1 MESGKTR
8 AGRERA
14 GLMLGY
20 LARRLVQMV
29 PTALLAATLVFS
41 LIHLIPGDPVEMMLG
56 EGARRTDVEALR
68 HDLGLDRPLLLQYGS
83 FLGGLLRGDLG
94 HSLQSGEPVL
104 ALIAG
109 RFPATAELAV
119 ASLLIALLVA
129 LPLGVLA
136 ALHRDGIVDHAARLL
151 SLLGVSV
158 PSIWLGP
165 MLILLFAITWDLLPV
180 SGRGGLASV
189 LLPAVT
195 LGAGLAGLLTRMVRA
210 ALADELVRPYL
221 LAARARGLG
230 GVAVVARHA
239 LKNALVPVV
248 TVLGLQFGALLTGAI
263 LTETIFAWPG
273 VGRLLVESIR
283 LRDYPLLQGA
293 VLLIAFTY
301 LLVNLAT
308 DLVYALL
315 DPRIRYGRAS

>member
-1 MESGKTR
+1 VI
-8 AGRERA
+8 
-14 GLMLGY
+14 GY
-20 LARRLVQMV
+20 LLRRLAQVV

-56 EGARRTDVEALR
+56 EGAQRADVEALR
-68 HDLGLDRPLLLQYGS
+68 RDLGLDRPLLEQYGS
-83 FLGGLLRGDLG
+83 FLLGLLRGDLG
-94 HSLQSGEPVL
+94 SSLRSGEPVL
-104 ALIAG
+104 SIIVE
-109 RFPATAELAV
+109 RFPATLELAV
-119 ASLLIALLVA
+119 ASLLVGLLVA

-136 ALHRDGIVDHAARLL
+136 ALHRDGAVDHGARLL
-151 SLLGVSV
+151 ALLGVSV

-165 MLILLFAITWDLLPV
+165 MLILLFAISWDLLPV
-180 SGRGGLASV
+180 SGRDGFGSV
-189 LLPAVT
+189 LLPALT

-221 LAARARGLG
+221 LAARARGVAG
-230 GVAVVARHA
+230 GAVVGRHA

-283 LRDYPLLQGA
+283 LRDYPLLQGS

-308 DLVYALL
+308 DLTYAWL
-315 DPRIRYGRAS
+315 DPRIRYGRSS

>member
-1 MESGKTR
+1 MS
-8 AGRERA
+8 
-14 GLMLGY
+14 GY
-20 LARRLVQMV
+20 LLRRLAQVV

-41 LIHLIPGDPVEMMLG
+41 LIHIIPGDPVEIMLG
-56 EGARRTDVEALR
+56 EGAQRADVAALR
-68 HDLGLDRPLLLQYGS
+68 HDLGLDRPLLVQYGA
-83 FLGGLLRGDLG
+83 FLGGLVRGDLG
-94 HSLQSGEPVL
+94 HSLRSGEPVL
-104 ALIAG
+104 AILG
-109 RFPATAELAV
+109 ERFPATLQLALV
-119 ASLLIALLVA
+119 SMLVALLVS

-136 ALHRDGIVDHAARLL
+136 ALYRDRAVDHGARLL
-151 SLLGVSV
+151 ALLGVSV

-180 SGRGGLASV
+180 SGREGAGV
-189 LLPAVT
+189 VLPAIT
-195 LGAGLAGLLTRMVRA
+195 LGAGIAGLLVRMVRA

-221 LAARARGLG
+221 LAARARGVG
-230 GVAVVARHA
+230 GIAVVGRHA

-248 TVLGLQFGALLTGAI
+248 TVLGLQFGSLLTGAI

-301 LLVNLAT
+301 LFVNLAT
-308 DLVYALL
+308 DLVYAAL
-315 DPRIRYGRAS
+315 DPRIRYGGSS